1 MDALNVTGWWA
12 VCALAAC
19 GAIGCSSQGSG
30 GPGGK
35 LLADPPGDGGLR
47 PFVPPDPTRLGA
59 GQMLLTA
66 SGEALAQQGYNFPD
80 LPSNGVFAD
89 GWEVRFAH
97 FIAIFD
103 QVTLSGN
110 PDRVPTDQS
119 QTDAPVAE
127 AVGPWIIDL
136 SKPTAADVMGKE
148 QGETATP
155 FATITSQNL
164 AGNQSFATDGT
175 KYAVGFSAIA
185 ASPSLSPI
193 DVNLD
198 DEGRQIY
205 AEMLANGCSVVY
217 DGTATFKADPAQCT
231 TQDPEFARFPPVVH
245 FHLCFKSPTTYVN
258 CDNQDVSGIPF
269 GDEPHPRGVVF
280 PTNTYVTGEITFHTD
295 HPFWESVLHDT
306 PAHFDQFAARAAGQA
321 TDGGAPPT
329 VTLDD
334 VSGVDYLAYTD
345 ALGNPVLWRSC
356 VKDSQGMP
364 YGAGTGRMSFDAQS
378 VPKAPPG
385 PERTAAGLR
394 DYYDYATYNQSTQGH
409 WNGTDGL
416 CFVRRNYPS
425 PR

>member
-1 MDALNVTGWWA
+1 VGALV
-12 VCALAAC
+12 AC

-30 GPGGK
+30 GPSGQ

-47 PFVPPDPTRLGA
+47 PFVAPDPRRLGA

-66 SGEALAQQGYNFPD
+66 SGESLAQQGYNFPD

-136 SKPTAADVMGKE
+136 AKPTAADVMGKE

-155 FATITSQNL
+155 FATIPSQNL
-164 AGNQSFATDGT
+164 AGNQPFATDGT
-175 KYAVGFSAIA
+175 KYAVGFSVVA
-185 ASPSLSPI
+185 ASASLSPV

-258 CDNQDVSGIPF
+258 CDNQDITGIPF
-269 GDEPHPRGVVF
+269 GGEPHPRGVVF
-280 PTNTYVTGEITFHTD
+280 PTNTYVTGERHRRL
-295 HPFWESVLHDT
+295 VLRA
-306 PAHFDQFAARAAGQA
+306 PELPVAAVNPGRGYFGIHA
-321 TDGGAPPT
+321 T
-329 VTLDD
+329 
-334 VSGVDYLAYTD
+334 
-345 ALGNPVLWRSC
+345 
-356 VKDSQGMP
+356 
-364 YGAGTGRMSFDAQS
+364 
-378 VPKAPPG
+378 
-385 PERTAAGLR
+385 
-394 DYYDYATYNQSTQGH
+394 
-409 WNGTDGL
+409 
-416 CFVRRNYPS
+416 
-425 PR
+425 